1 MFARMLE
8 LTLKTDKKLEVTR
21 KMKDEIVPILRKYPG
36 FFDVL
41 ALEVENEPTKFFA
54 ISLWTNRTDIEKYER
69 EMYSKVKTILAPYL
83 TVAPI
88 VKFCKVDHTITEK
101 LLAVA
106 A

>member
-8 LTLKTDKKLEVTR
+8 LTLKKDKKVELTR
-21 KMKDEIVPILRKYPG
+21 AMKDEITPILKKYHG
-36 FFDVL
+36 FFEVL

-54 ISLWTNRTDIEKYER
+54 ISLWTNRADLERYER
-69 EMYSKVKTILAPYL
+69 EMYPKVKTILDPYL

-88 VKFCKVDHTITEK
+88 VKLCNVDHTITERV
-101 LLAVA
+101 LGVA